1 MMMMICKESKIIGIL
16 LGNIFIIFTKWTI
29 ELAKILYYC
38 FHRIVRLCV
47 CVNQTQT
54 VGALNANSYKTVKAT
69 DFKFDVHVSRNCPDL
84 IP

>member
-1 MMMMICKESKIIGIL
+1 M
-16 LGNIFIIFTKWTI
+16 
-29 ELAKILYYC
+29 
-38 FHRIVRLCV
+38 CV